1 MIKGYAE
8 HAILEPERNV
18 QKNPQPSNQHCMAGT
33 TMLTYPT
40 LLPACIIS
48 PVLKKLIQFNS
59 EFAVSSGI
67 PITQTTDTCYMSSD
81 GYQGQGREVEARPC
95 SQEGNSVTTDALV
108 MCIVQVHW

>member
-48 PVLKKLIQFNS
+48 PVLKKLI
-59 EFAVSSGI
+59 
-67 PITQTTDTCYMSSD
+67 
-81 GYQGQGREVEARPC
+81 
-95 SQEGNSVTTDALV
+95 
-108 MCIVQVHW
+108 